1 MHSFS
6 SFLNGG
12 KQDLSCI
19 GKTQTARVDKA
30 RAVKVEAVLWGNKT
44 VRRQRM
50 SGVVETGLVEI
61 RNMDQW
67 QEHREQRSGEVVR
80 V

>member
-19 GKTQTARVDKA
+19 GKAQTARVDEM
-30 RAVKVEAVLWGNKT
+30 RAVKAEAMLWGNKT
-44 VRRQRM
+44 VRQRM
-50 SGVVETGLVEI
+50 SAVTEALLVEI
-61 RNMDQW
+61 CIMDQ
-67 QEHREQRSGEVVR
+67 
-80 V
+80 